1 MTHVT
6 ERRSVQN
13 QVRSSKVESRL
24 SDPTDRRSACPGLFR
39 LAPALDGGICRVKLA
54 AGRLSAAQAD
64 AIAAAASRFSTAAIE
79 LTNRANFQIRAVQPE
94 NELSLVEALV
104 AAGLGPQPAAG
115 DPSSCAIDDPV
126 MLGSDDVRNVMVSPL
141 AGRDLQQIIDILPL
155 AERLLTTLQGERRY
169 HALSPKFAI
178 QLDAGENVAMLHHPH
193 DLWLAVISPDEV
205 ALGLASCMPVAGDE
219 TTLAGDRALAAAP
232 LDKAHD
238 LICAAL
244 DLFLEISHSQ
254 AGINRMKQVPAE
266 LAGDAFIDR
275 LQARLPFSLRRD
287 AALAEWHR
295 RPVSRGSHLGM
306 IAECSA
312 QADCHRRNPH
322 PNPAPNRGREGR
334 GASSAVTASLSIN
347 PVSVDAVSL
356 ATVSIGAM
364 PPLGRFLPAQLT
376 AIAALARR
384 HGDGTLRFTPWQSI
398 ILPGVAVERAAD
410 VMREL
415 DTLGLVTDA
424 TAPFAQMIACAGSA
438 GCGSALAATQSDGA
452 ELAAL
457 LAARKTAFPVHLS
470 GCGKSCAA
478 LRAEPAT
485 LVAVSPGHYDLYRR
499 QAGAPSRFGI
509 LQAADITLAEAAD
522 LLARRA
528 DEKAGHA

>member
-6 ERRSVQN
+6 ERRSVEN
-13 QVRSSKVESRL
+13 QARSSKVESRL

-79 LTNRANFQIRAVQPE
+79 LTNRANFQIRAVQSE
-94 NELSLVEALV
+94 NELPLVEALV

-115 DPSSCAIDDPV
+115 DPASCAIDDPAL
-126 MLGSDDVRNVMVSPL
+126 LGSDDVRNVMVSPL
-141 AGRDLQQIIDILPL
+141 AGRDPQQIIDILPL

-178 QLDAGENVAMLHHPH
+178 QLDAGENIAMLHHPH

-275 LQARLPFSLRRD
+275 LRARLSFPLRRD
-287 AALAEWHR
+287 VALADWR
-295 RPVSRGSHLGM
+295 RAPVSRGSHLGM
-306 IAECSA
+306 IAE
-312 QADCHRRNPH
+312 R
-322 PNPAPNRGREGR
+322 
-334 GASSAVTASLSIN
+334 ASN
-347 PVSVDAVSL
+347 HVSL
-356 ATVSIGAM
+356 GATPS
-364 PPLGRFLPAQLT
+364 LGRLLPAQLT

-499 QAGAPSRFGI
+499 QAEAPSRFGT